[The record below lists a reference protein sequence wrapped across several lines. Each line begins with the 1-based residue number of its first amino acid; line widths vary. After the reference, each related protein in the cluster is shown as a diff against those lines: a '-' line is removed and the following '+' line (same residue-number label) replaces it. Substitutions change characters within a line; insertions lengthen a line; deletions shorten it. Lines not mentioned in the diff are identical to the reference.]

1 MIRGLVAHR
10 RQTIHAGQV
19 RRRPTTPPV
28 ARHTLRSALES
39 PPAPRPC
46 GRACA
51 IAPRAGCARPGR
63 GRSAAAHE
71 PYACAAATASAA
83 RGCRAAPAG
92 SQRTVDV
99 RPVAGGCASVT
110 PEFLDFFQN
119 AQRRRGVLLNPGL
132 RFVLPRVPGGG
143 GVFASASRIAHGRA
157 HHTPLSGCRFPRA
170 AICVADH
177 RPAALTIASTP
188 ARVAS
193 GSVGHA
199 SITARK
205 SGSTCSFE
213 CEVSGS
219 RTGADPSAPQVPCSA

>member
-132 RFVLPRVPGGG
+132 RFVLPPGARGWGRVRIRQPDCPR
-143 GVFASASRIAHGRA
+143 SRPPHAAQWVPI
-157 HHTPLSGCRFPRA
+157 PPR
-170 AICVADH
+170 CDLRRRSSSSRLDH
-177 RPAALTIASTP
+177 RQH
-188 ARVAS
+188 ARAVAS